1 MSVNLFP
8 KGDESDDKAA
18 GDAAVSTL
26 YKVII
31 VDDEL
36 ISRGFMELLIKPS
49 KEFRIIAA
57 IPFAKDALIWCQE
70 SEKPDLIIMDV
81 MMEKGIDG
89 LTAAAQIKK
98 EFPHIK
104 IIVSTSMADADWL
117 EKAQAAGIESF
128 WFKTS
133 SELSLL
139 EVMERTMAG
148 ESVYPDET
156 PAVMLGDIPATEL
169 TKQQRTMLRLLIDGL
184 SNREIAEKMHFSP
197 NTIKDHMDA
206 LMLKTGIH
214 SRTALVAQASRL
226 GVVVSD
232 NDRLEKKDD

>member
-1 MSVNLFP
+1 MSAP
-8 KGDESDDKAA
+8 
-18 GDAAVSTL
+18 

-49 KEFRIIAA
+49 KEFQIIAA
-57 IPFAKDALIWCQE
+57 MPFAKDALKWCQD
-70 SEKPDLIIMDV
+70 SEIPDLIIMDV
-81 MMEKGIDG
+81 MMEKGVDG

-98 EFPHIK
+98 EHPQIR

-117 EKAQAAGIESF
+117 EKAQSAGIESF

-148 ESVYPDET
+148 ESVYPEEA
-156 PAVMLGDIPATEL
+156 PAVMLGEIPATEL
-169 TKQQRTMLRLLIDGL
+169 TKQERTMLRFLIDGL
-184 SNREIAEKMHFSP
+184 SNREIAEEMHFSP

-206 LMLKTGIH
+206 LMMKTGIH

-232 NDRLEKKDD
+232 NDRLEKPKT

>member
-1 MSVNLFP
+1 MSKP
-8 KGDESDDKAA
+8 
-18 GDAAVSTL
+18 

-36 ISRGFMELLIKPS
+36 ISRGFMEMLIKPS
-49 KEFRIIAA
+49 NDYQVIAA
-57 IPFAKDALIWCQE
+57 MPFAKEALIWCRE
-70 SEKPDLIIMDV
+70 NEKPDLIIMDV
-81 MMEKGIDG
+81 MMEKGVDG

-98 EFPHIK
+98 EYPQIK
-104 IIVSTSMADADWL
+104 IIVSTSMSDADWL
-117 EKAQAAGIESF
+117 EKAKAARIESF
-128 WFKTS
+128 WFKTY

-139 EVMERTMAG
+139 EVMERTMEG
-148 ESVYPDET
+148 ESVYPEEA

-184 SNREIAEKMHFSP
+184 SNREIAEEMHFSP

-232 NDRLEKKDD
+232 NDRLEKPKA